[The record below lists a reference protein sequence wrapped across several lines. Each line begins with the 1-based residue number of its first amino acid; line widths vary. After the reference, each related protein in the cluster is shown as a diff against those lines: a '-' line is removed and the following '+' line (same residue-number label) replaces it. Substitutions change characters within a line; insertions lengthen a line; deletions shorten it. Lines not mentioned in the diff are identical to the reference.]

1 MFLVPP
7 EKKAIH
13 DSRGVLEIWPGRTS
27 TLILFKSLW
36 SCSWWFDMWREAS
49 NPLINTIRLFLS
61 FDYPHQPLFN
71 SSQGFH
77 NASGMMCDLLI
88 QSRVMLLGV
97 ITAATPWP
105 WAGGQVVPINQSSIT
120 SSLSSRD
127 NSGRHVRTLPMLLY
141 VTSRES
147 IYLQSVWP
155 SLKPPVSFVIWN
167 RDPKWTAMH
176 KTWTSLPEV
185 NFNK

>member
-27 TLILFKSLW
+27 ILILFKSLW

-127 NSGRHVRTLPMLLY
+127 NSGRSRGRTWCCLMANVSLWSSIEHCSKKGLHFGWK
-141 VTSRES
+141 TSIEILDRMTK
-147 IYLQSVWP
+147 P
-155 SLKPPVSFVIWN
+155 SMV
-167 RDPKWTAMH
+167 
-176 KTWTSLPEV
+176 
-185 NFNK
+185 